1 MKEFAIIK
9 SIVSS
14 IICKTVCIE
23 KGNISP
29 ERLNEMSNQ
38 YTDDILKE
46 FSKKSKRTHE
56 PDVF

>member
-1 MKEFAIIK
+1 MGKG
-9 SIVSS
+9 
-14 IICKTVCIE
+14 